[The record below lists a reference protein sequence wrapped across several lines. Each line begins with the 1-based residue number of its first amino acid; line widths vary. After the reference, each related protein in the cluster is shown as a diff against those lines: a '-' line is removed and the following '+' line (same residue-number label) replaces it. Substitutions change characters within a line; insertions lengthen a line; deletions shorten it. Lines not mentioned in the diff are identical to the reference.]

1 MTTRFPEAIPLRKIT
16 ATVVAKSLVKYFTMT
31 GLPTEIQSDQ
41 GSNFMSRV
49 FRQTMQLL
57 EIHQVRSSAYHPES
71 QGALERFHQNLK
83 TMLRCYSVEHERDW
97 DVCLPYILFA
107 ARDSKQESLGFTPF
121 ELVYGHTPRGPLK
134 LVKEKW
140 IEGNIEEDLLG
151 YVARIKSKLLQATS
165 LAKQHLSVAQSRAK
179 AHFDKS
185 AKTREFK
192 VGDQVLLY
200 LPIPKSPLKAKYYG
214 PYKIKRRV
222 SDVCYVIST
231 PDRRRKERVCH
242 INLVKP
248 YKVRSTALPISL
260 ITAMDDESPSEIV
273 ETKLKNSQ
281 ILQDMDG
288 TLAHLSPTQYQQI
301 RSTIQQHLPLFPDT
315 PGITHVMKLDVD
327 VGDANPI
334 RQHPYRLNPTKQAI
348 LQKEVRNML
357 DQGIIEPSDS
367 EWSSPCLMVPKPGN
381 KFRVCADLRQVN
393 QLVKGDSFPLP
404 RMDDC
409 IDSIGHAKFITTLDL
424 LKGYYQIPLTDRAK
438 QILTMTTPRDCTS
451 TKLCRSD

>member
-1 MTTRFPEAIPLRKIT
+1 M
-16 ATVVAKSLVKYFTMT
+16 
-31 GLPTEIQSDQ
+31 
-41 GSNFMSRV
+41 N
-49 FRQTMQLL
+49 
-57 EIHQVRSSAYHPES
+57 QVS
-71 QGALERFHQNLK
+71 
-83 TMLRCYSVEHERDW
+83 
-97 DVCLPYILFA
+97 
-107 ARDSKQESLGFTPF
+107 
-121 ELVYGHTPRGPLK
+121 
-134 LVKEKW
+134 
-140 IEGNIEEDLLG
+140 
-151 YVARIKSKLLQATS
+151 
-165 LAKQHLSVAQSRAK
+165 
-179 AHFDKS
+179 
-185 AKTREFK
+185 
-192 VGDQVLLY
+192 
-200 LPIPKSPLKAKYYG
+200 
-214 PYKIKRRV
+214 RV

-248 YKVRSTALPISL
+248 YKVRSTALPIIL
-260 ITAMDDESPSEIV
+260 LTAMDDESPSEIV

-301 RSTIQQHLPLFPDT
+301 RSTIKQHLPLFPDT

-327 VGDANPI
+327 VGDANPM
-334 RQHPYRLNPTKQAI
+334 RQHPYRLKPTKQAI

-357 DQGIIEPSDS
+357 DQDIIEPSDS

-424 LKGYYQIPLTDRAK
+424 LKGYYQILSQTE
-438 QILTMTTPRDCTS
+438 QS
-451 TKLCRSD
+451 RS